1 MAHRAAS
8 VRTRRRYA
16 RAWLLAAAGAY
27 HTCSVCNRCVIRAAT
42 LGWGRVW
49 QILTNPTSV
58 ETAEAFIVWEL
69 RLPQAIMAV
78 VAGAALGLAGAEM
91 QTVLDNPL
99 ASPFTLGVSSAAALG
114 AALALVLG
122 IQLPYLSAQYAVS
135 VNAFAMALLCCLVL
149 DLAARRLHMAQH
161 GIVLLGI
168 ALVFGFNAIVAM
180 IQLLSDAAALQDLLY
195 WMMGSLGGSRW
206 PHVMLLGCILFIT
219 IGVSMRQSWKLTALR
234 FGEERAGSFGIDT
247 KRVRRWALLRI
258 SILAGTVVAL
268 IGVIGFVGLVAPHIA
283 RRLWGED
290 HRWYLPASA
299 VTGAFI
305 MLGASVLAK
314 QLSSQIEIPVGIV
327 TTLVGIPFFIVV
339 LSRRRALE

>member
-1 MAHRAAS
+1 MARRHDWLRSRRQKSRAW
-8 VRTRRRYA
+8 
-16 RAWLLAAAGAY
+16 WLLAAAATILILFAVDVSTGAA
-27 HTCSVCNRCVIRAAT
+27 S
-42 LGWGRVW
+42 LGWQRVFH
-49 QILTNPTSV
+49 ILGNPHAA
-58 ETAEAFIVWEL
+58 EAAEAFIVWEL
-69 RLPQAIMAV
+69 RIPQAIMAIF
-78 VAGAALGLAGAEM
+78 AGAALGLAGAEM

-122 IQLPYLSAQYAVS
+122 IPLPSLSAQYAVS
-135 VNAFAMALLCCLVL
+135 INAFIMALLCCLML

-195 WMMGSLGGSRW
+195 WLMGSLRSSGW
-206 PHVMLLGCILFIT
+206 PEVMLLGVIFAVT
-219 IGVSMRQSWKLTALR
+219 IAMSMRQSWKLTALR
-234 FGEERAGSFGIDT
+234 FGDERAGSFGIDT
-247 KRVRRWALLRI
+247 KRVRRLALLRI

-290 HRWYLPASA
+290 
-299 VTGAFI
+299 
-305 MLGASVLAK
+305 
-314 QLSSQIEIPVGIV
+314 
-327 TTLVGIPFFIVV
+327 
-339 LSRRRALE
+339 